1 MPIYTFNCSDC
12 DRKVDVLV
20 RSRSRIG
27 EAKCPACNGSNLHQI
42 IARVARVRSAGE
54 RLDNIDVDAELGQ
67 LEGKDP
73 AAFSRGARKMG
84 TQFDSELGSDFQEL
98 ADRADAGDDPIE
110 RFDAEH
116 TLRYRID
123 QARNQSTDNSDDFL
137 I

>member
-1 MPIYTFNCSDC
+1 MPIYTFKCNDC
-12 DRKVDVLV
+12 ERKVDVLV

-27 EAKCPACNGSNLHQI
+27 EAKCPACRGSDLHQI
-42 IARVARVRSAGE
+42 IAKVAKVRSTGE
-54 RLDNIDVDAELGQ
+54 RLDDIDVNAELGQ

-73 AAFSRGARKMG
+73 AAFSKWARKMG

-98 ADRADAGDDPIE
+98 ADRTDAGDDPVE

-123 QARNQSTDNSDDFL
+123 QARNQSNASSDDFS

>member
-1 MPIYTFNCSDC
+1 
-12 DRKVDVLV
+12 
-20 RSRSRIG
+20 
-27 EAKCPACNGSNLHQI
+27 
-42 IARVARVRSAGE
+42 
-54 RLDNIDVDAELGQ
+54 
-67 LEGKDP
+67 
-73 AAFSRGARKMG
+73 MG

-123 QARNQSTDNSDDFL
+123 QARNQSNGSSEDFS

>member
-1 MPIYTFNCSDC
+1 MPIYTFKCNDC
-12 DRKVDVLV
+12 KRKVDVLV
-20 RSRSRIG
+20 RSRARIS
-27 EAKCPACNGSNLHQI
+27 EAKCPACQGADLHQI
-42 IARVARVRSAGE
+42 VAKVARVRSTGE
-54 RLDNIDVDAELGQ
+54 R

-73 AAFSRGARKMG
+73 AAFSRWARKMG

-123 QARNQSTDNSDDFL
+123 QARNQSNGSSEDFS

>member
-1 MPIYTFNCSDC
+1 MPIYTLNCSDC

-20 RSRSRIG
+20 RSRSRIC
-27 EAKCPACNGSNLHQI
+27 EAMCPACNGSNLHQI

-73 AAFSRGARKMG
+73 AAFSRWARKMG

>member
-1 MPIYTFNCSDC
+1 
-12 DRKVDVLV
+12 
-20 RSRSRIG
+20 
-27 EAKCPACNGSNLHQI
+27 
-42 IARVARVRSAGE
+42 VRSAGE

-73 AAFSRGARKMG
+73 AAFSRWARKMG

-123 QARNQSTDNSDDFL
+123 QARNQSTGDSDDFS

>member
-1 MPIYTFNCSDC
+1 MSIYTFKCNDC
-12 DRKVDVLV
+12 GRKVDVLV
-20 RSRSRIG
+20 RSRSRIS
-27 EAKCPACNGSNLHQI
+27 EAKCPACQGSDLHQI
-42 IARVARVRSAGE
+42 IAKVAKVRSTGE
-54 RLDNIDVDAELGQ
+54 RLDDIDVNAELGQ

-73 AAFSRGARKMG
+73 AAFSKWARKMG

-98 ADRADAGDDPIE
+98 ADRTDAGDDPVE

-123 QARNQSTDNSDDFL
+123 QARNQSNASSEDFS